1 MRSLS
6 PALLSV
12 ADKTFTLD
20 SEPEQV
26 KQPALLLACMGRTL
40 PSTTQLA
47 FDQIAELKP
56 FYEALRR
63 SDQLIL
69 DKFFEAIL
77 QHRAAIGN
85 AANLLP
91 MEVMPFVILLE
102 EHKRIN
108 HIHNELYGLIEEL
121 ENKFKLLLPPE
132 ESQP

>member
-1 MRSLS
+1 
-6 PALLSV
+6 
-12 ADKTFTLD
+12 
-20 SEPEQV
+20 
-26 KQPALLLACMGRTL
+26 MGRTL

-91 MEVMPFVILLE
+91 MEIMPFVILLE

-108 HIHNELYGLIEEL
+108 HIHNELFHLIEEL
-121 ENKFKLLLPPE
+121 ENKFTLFAPPE
-132 ESQP
+132 EIEGSQL

>member
-1 MRSLS
+1 
-6 PALLSV
+6 
-12 ADKTFTLD
+12 
-20 SEPEQV
+20 
-26 KQPALLLACMGRTL
+26 MGRTL

-69 DKFFEAIL
+69 DTFFEAVL

-91 MEVMPFVILLE
+91 IEIMPFAILLE
-102 EHKRIN
+102 EHKRN
-108 HIHNELYGLIEEL
+108 HHILEELYGLIEGL
-121 ENKFKLLLPPE
+121 ENKFKQLLPPE
-132 ESQP
+132 DSLV